1 MKTINEIIS
10 EYSDINKTGFSFIDI
25 SEEFSK
31 VSEEE
36 KRLPE
41 FNYETIAVSLVENS
55 RNEHWGTYYGPYLQ
69 LKDKD
74 NINIDVPPYE
84 SITV

>member
-1 MKTINEIIS
+1 MKTIYEIIS

-41 FNYETIAVSLVENS
+41 FNYETMQYLSLTTQETNTGAHTMDHIYS
-55 RNEHWGTYYGPYLQ
+55 
-69 LKDKD
+69 
-74 NINIDVPPYE
+74 
-84 SITV
+84 